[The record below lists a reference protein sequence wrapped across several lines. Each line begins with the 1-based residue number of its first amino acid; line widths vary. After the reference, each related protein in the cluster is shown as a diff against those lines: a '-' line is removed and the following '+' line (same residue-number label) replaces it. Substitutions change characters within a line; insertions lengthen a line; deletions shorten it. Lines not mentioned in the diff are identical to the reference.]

1 MSKNIIIAMTG
12 PSGVGKTTISNKLI
26 ERSSF
31 VTPRHT
37 TTRKERQDDVP
48 LFYRYLSHDEFKNKA
63 NNKEFFYWSG
73 DNEIIDKKYGN
84 YYGVLNNDYEVV
96 SKNDRVIIFISYKD
110 IDSIRALIN
119 KGYNIKIVNLV
130 YADLENSMT
139 KRLSQGLRNHSR
151 EEIEKRIACAKDY
164 ELRFGEKLNSP
175 DILKIRTD
183 ITSIDDTY
191 DIVLKKLVRK
201 R

>member
-1 MSKNIIIAMTG
+1 MSKNIIIAITG

-84 YYGVLNNDYEVV
+84 YYG
-96 SKNDRVIIFISYKD
+96 F
-110 IDSIRALIN
+110 
-119 KGYNIKIVNLV
+119 
-130 YADLENSMT
+130 
-139 KRLSQGLRNHSR
+139 
-151 EEIEKRIACAKDY
+151 
-164 ELRFGEKLNSP
+164 
-175 DILKIRTD
+175 
-183 ITSIDDTY
+183 
-191 DIVLKKLVRK
+191 
-201 R
+201 